1 MSGLDAQNRPQ
12 ILEHLQKSLT
22 VTIYDTRCVCS
33 GAMSCRAS
41 VAVHALFM
49 AVHSLLT
56 PCMAT
61 VAFRWIPS
69 SARFVALGSYAR
81 NTGCLQVY
89 ELDGADLK
97 LVKEVEVSC

>member
-1 MSGLDAQNRPQ
+1 
-12 ILEHLQKSLT
+12 
-22 VTIYDTRCVCS
+22 
-33 GAMSCRAS
+33 
-41 VAVHALFM
+41 
-49 AVHSLLT
+49 
-56 PCMAT
+56 MAT

>member
-1 MSGLDAQNRPQ
+1 MAAHAL
-12 ILEHLQKSLT
+12 L
-22 VTIYDTRCVCS
+22 
-33 GAMSCRAS
+33 M
-41 VAVHALFM
+41 AVHAPLM
-49 AVHSLLT
+49 GVKAS
-56 PCMAT
+56 PCTSTAC
-61 VAFRWIPS
+61 RWIPS